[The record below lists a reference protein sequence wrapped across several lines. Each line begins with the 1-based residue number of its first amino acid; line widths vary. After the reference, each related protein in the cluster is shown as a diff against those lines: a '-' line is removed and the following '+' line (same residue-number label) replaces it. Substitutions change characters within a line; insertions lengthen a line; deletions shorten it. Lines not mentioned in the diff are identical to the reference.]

1 MNVRQ
6 SPKSLGQSLQ
16 KIPHIPRNNLN
27 TLKYLE
33 IPKDK
38 LTQNIQSNTSTRPE
52 PQPLPDFLLLQYPAQ
67 PDIEKTLPV
76 GHWIWHRFEQ
86 INVIRKYSLLRF
98 PTLLRIWLVMKCLLL
113 ALLRALYYWSTP
125 SPIHLFQK
133 THWSSI
139 KTLDKQ

>member
-38 LTQNIQSNTSTRPE
+38 LTQNIQSYLSNTSTRPE

-67 PDIEKTLPV
+67 TDIENFANFGTTLGKLGDNFGRTLGTHIV
-76 GHWIWHRFEQ
+76 T
-86 INVIRKYSLLRF
+86 INF
-98 PTLLRIWLVMKCLLL
+98 N
-113 ALLRALYYWSTP
+113 
-125 SPIHLFQK
+125 FN
-133 THWSSI
+133 
-139 KTLDKQ
+139 